1 MGAHGTIR
9 VALAFAALLA
19 SLTLVVWR
27 QGRALDALRALDR
40 TRSERAVA
48 ESERAELV
56 GRIQYLESRARIVT
70 EAARRLGMRVP
81 AAGEEM
87 TILLR
92 GPDASDASRV
102 AAGVQ
107 AAEGR
112 VR

>member
-27 QGRALDALRALDR
+27 QGRALDALRALDH

-48 ESERAELV
+48 ESERAELL
-56 GRIQYLESRARIVT
+56 GRIQFLESRARVVRV
-70 EAARRLGMRVP
+70 AAQRLGMRVP

-92 GPDASDASRV
+92 GPGGDAARV
-102 AAGVQ
+102 AGGVP
-107 AAEGR
+107 AAEERGR
-112 VR
+112 

>member
-1 MGAHGTIR
+1 MGGQGTVR

-48 ESERAELV
+48 ESERAELL

-70 EAARRLGMRVP
+70 VAGRRLGMRVP
-81 AAGEEM
+81 SAGDEM

-92 GPDASDASRV
+92 GPGGSDATRV
-102 AAGVQ
+102 AGGEQAG
-107 AAEGR
+107 EGR